1 MLELPR
7 SLSVYILIAPIGSNV
22 KGRKNLSTML
32 FSLYTITH
40 SLSTSISIGSYPF
53 ISYRFLSVEHEL
65 GYGRFSLSFNRY
77 GPESG
82 KWKDLNVLRSL
93 PRFRSVQFSIFNI
106 FRELIYP
113 IYYRAL
119 YGDTTFRYT
128 TGWATNNAC
137 RCMAA
142 GNYKRNICLWVL
154 LLRREFVSQA
164 TH

>member
-1 MLELPR
+1 MGQTWRGARTLVPCFSPFILSPAPYPHQYQLAVIH
-7 SLSVYILIAPIGSNV
+7 LSVGLQ
-22 KGRKNLSTML
+22 LSV
-32 FSLYTITH
+32 
-40 SLSTSISIGSYPF
+40 F
-53 ISYRFLSVEHEL
+53 ISWTRTGLWPVFTVMPLKIKLISKP
-65 GYGRFSLSFNRY
+65 FNRY

-93 PRFRSVQFSIFNI
+93 ARFRSVQFSIFNI

-119 YGDTTFRYT
+119 YGDTTFKYT
-128 TGWATNNAC
+128 TRWATNNAC